1 MEIAITTNQTQ
12 STYDARGLSRLL
24 NDFGSDILNA
34 LKDSFINEIMLNC
47 DGSLFIEHKNNGMM
61 KIGQLD
67 PIKAA
72 VIIRTLASILGKE
85 LSNNSPILS
94 GELPFD
100 GSRFEGLLPPLTAKP
115 IFSIRKHNA
124 LSLPLADLVKNKM
137 LNEKEAEFLKEAIAK
152 RRTII
157 VSGSTGCGKTTL
169 INALLNELSHICPQD
184 RVISIE
190 DTKELNIKVKNKVAL
205 FTSQTSDM
213 SVLLKSALRL
223 RPDRLIVGEV
233 RGCEALDLID
243 AFSTGHSGGFTTLHA
258 GSIEQALKRLTLLIS
273 RHEHAPRLIEPTLAE
288 AIDLI
293 VQLRRTPLR
302 HISTIAQVTGFS
314 DGIFHIKHVFNNK

>member
-1 MEIAITTNQTQ
+1 MEREITTNQPQ
-12 STYDARGLSRLL
+12 SPYDARGLSRLL
-24 NDFGSDILNA
+24 NDLGSDILNA

-258 GSIEQALKRLTLLIS
+258 GSIDQALKRLTLLIS

-314 DGIFHIKHVFNNK
+314 DGIFHIKHVLNNK

>member
-1 MEIAITTNQTQ
+1 MEFASSINQHE
-12 STYDARGLSRLL
+12 SPYDKRGLSRLL
-24 NDFGSDILNA
+24 NDLGSEILNA
-34 LKDSFINEIMLNC
+34 LTDSFINEIMLNC
-47 DGSLFIEHKNNGMM
+47 DGSLFVEHKSNGMI
-61 KIGQLD
+61 KVGQLD

-72 VIIRTLASILGKE
+72 VIVRTLASLLNKE
-85 LSNNSPILS
+85 LNSGSPILS

-100 GSRFEGLLPPLTAKP
+100 GSRFEGLLPPLVAKP

-124 LSLPLADLVKNKM
+124 LSLPLTDLVKSGM
-137 LNEKEAEFLKEAIAK
+137 LNEKEAEFLKEAISQ

-157 VSGSTGCGKTTL
+157 VSGRTGCGKTTL
-169 INALLNELSHICPQD
+169 INALLNELSHLCPQD

-190 DTKELNIKVKNKVAL
+190 DTKELNIQVKNKVAL
-205 FTSQTSDM
+205 YTSKTSDM

-223 RPDRLIVGEV
+223 RPDRIIVGEV

-273 RHEHAPRLIEPTLAE
+273 RHDHAPRLIEPTLAE
-288 AIDLI
+288 ALDLI
-293 VQLRRTPLR
+293 VQLQRTPSR
-302 HISTIAQVTGFS
+302 HISAIAQITGFNN
-314 DGIFHIKHVFNNK
+314 GVFHIKNIFNNK

>member
-1 MEIAITTNQTQ
+1 MESAIDKNQHKT
-12 STYDARGLSRLL
+12 SYDIRGLSRLF
-24 NDFGSDILNA
+24 NDLGSVIINA
-34 LKDSFINEIMLNC
+34 LKDPFINEIMLNC
-47 DGSLFIEHKNNGMM
+47 DETLFAEHKNNGMI
-61 KIGQLD
+61 KIGTLD

-72 VIIRTLASILGKE
+72 VIIRTLASLLNKE
-85 LSNNSPILS
+85 LNSDSPILS

-100 GSRFEGLLPPLTAKP
+100 GSRFEGLLPPLVAKP
-115 IFSIRKHNA
+115 VFSIRKHNA
-124 LSLPLADLVKNKM
+124 LSLPLNALVKSEM
-137 LNEKEAEFLKEAIAK
+137 LNKEEALFLKEAIAN

-157 VSGSTGCGKTTL
+157 VSGRTGCGKTTL
-169 INALLNELSHICPQD
+169 VNALLNELSQICPHD

-190 DTKELNIKVKNKVAL
+190 DTKELKIQIQNKIAL

-233 RGCEALDLID
+233 RGSEALDLID

-288 AIDLI
+288 ALDLI
-293 VQLRRTPLR
+293 VQVQRTPSR
-302 HISTIAQVTGFS
+302 HISAIAQVTGFS
-314 DGIFHIKHVFNNK
+314 EGVFHVKNIFNNK

>member
-1 MEIAITTNQTQ
+1 MERAITTNQTQ
-12 STYDARGLSRLL
+12 SPYDARGLSRLL
-24 NDFGSDILNA
+24 NDLGSDILNA

-137 LNEKEAEFLKEAIAK
+137 LNEKEAEFLKEAIAE

>member
-1 MEIAITTNQTQ
+1 
-12 STYDARGLSRLL
+12 
-24 NDFGSDILNA
+24 
-34 LKDSFINEIMLNC
+34 
-47 DGSLFIEHKNNGMM
+47 
-61 KIGQLD
+61 
-67 PIKAA
+67 
-72 VIIRTLASILGKE
+72 
-85 LSNNSPILS
+85 
-94 GELPFD
+94 
-100 GSRFEGLLPPLTAKP
+100 
-115 IFSIRKHNA
+115 
-124 LSLPLADLVKNKM
+124 M

>member
-1 MEIAITTNQTQ
+1 MEREITTNQPQ
-12 STYDARGLSRLL
+12 SPYDARGLSRLL
-24 NDFGSDILNA
+24 NDLGSDILNA

>member
-1 MEIAITTNQTQ
+1 MEIAITTNQPQ
-12 STYDARGLSRLL
+12 SPYDARGLSRLL
-24 NDFGSDILNA
+24 NDLGSDILNA

>member
-1 MEIAITTNQTQ
+1 MERAITTNQTQ
-12 STYDARGLSRLL
+12 SPYDARVLSRLL
-24 NDFGSDILNA
+24 NDLGSDILNA

-85 LSNNSPILS
+85 LSNSSPILS